1 MPVKI
6 PSINLPNTWS
16 NYYNRGIANP
26 NFMNTIDRVNAEI
39 QEFTDYVFSFYGSD
53 DALYPMRHNDTNQ
66 LVTKYE
72 IMLAIDLYL
81 KECKR
86 RKNDQVPFTYGGG
99 DSLDRERVRDIL
111 IKSFNFDKL
120 MYGGAV

>member
-1 MPVKI
+1 MKL
-6 PSINLPNTWS
+6 PSIHLPNTWS
-16 NYYNRGIANP
+16 NYYNKGIANP
-26 NFMNTIDRVNAEI
+26 NFMNTTDKVNAEI
-39 QEFTDYVFSFYGSD
+39 LEFTDYVFSFYGSD

-120 MYGGAV
+120 MYGGAI

>member
-1 MPVKI
+1 MKI

-26 NFMNTIDRVNAEI
+26 NFMNTTDRVNAEI

>member
-1 MPVKI
+1 MKL

-16 NYYNRGIANP
+16 NYYNKGIANP
-26 NFMNTIDRVNAEI
+26 NFMNTTDKVNAEI
-39 QEFTDYVFSFYGSD
+39 LEFTDYVFSFYGSD

-81 KECKR
+81 KECKN
-86 RKNDQVPFTYGGG
+86 RKGLYPPFTYGGG

-120 MYGGAV
+120 MYGGAI

>member
-1 MPVKI
+1 M
-6 PSINLPNTWS
+6 
-16 NYYNRGIANP
+16 
-26 NFMNTIDRVNAEI
+26 
-39 QEFTDYVFSFYGSD
+39 
-53 DALYPMRHNDTNQ
+53 
-66 LVTKYE
+66 TKYE

>member
-1 MPVKI
+1 MKL

-16 NYYNRGIANP
+16 NYYNKGIANP
-26 NFMNTIDRVNAEI
+26 NFMNTSDKVLAEI

>member
-1 MPVKI
+1 VKI

-26 NFMNTIDRVNAEI
+26 NFMNTTDRVNAEI
-39 QEFTDYVFSFYGSD
+39 QEFTDYVFSFYGSN

>member
-1 MPVKI
+1 MKL

-16 NYYNRGIANP
+16 NYYNKGIANP
-26 NFMNTIDRVNAEI
+26 NFMNTTDKVNAEI
-39 QEFTDYVFSFYGSD
+39 LEFTDYVFSFYGSD

>member
-1 MPVKI
+1 MKI

-39 QEFTDYVFSFYGSD
+39 QEFTDYVFSFYGSN

>member
-1 MPVKI
+1 VKI

-26 NFMNTIDRVNAEI
+26 NFMNTTDRVNAEI

>member
-1 MPVKI
+1 MKI

-16 NYYNRGIANP
+16 NYYNKGIANP
-26 NFMNTIDRVNAEI
+26 NFMNTTDRLSAEI
-39 QEFTDYVFSFYGSD
+39 QEFTDYVFSFYGSN

>member
-26 NFMNTIDRVNAEI
+26 NFMNTTDRVNAEI
-39 QEFTDYVFSFYGSD
+39 QEFTDYVFSFYGSN

>member
-1 MPVKI
+1 VKI

>member
-1 MPVKI
+1 MKI

-26 NFMNTIDRVNAEI
+26 NFMNTTDRVNAEI
-39 QEFTDYVFSFYGSD
+39 LEFTDYVFSFYGSD

>member
-1 MPVKI
+1 MKI

-26 NFMNTIDRVNAEI
+26 NFMNTTDRVNAEI
-39 QEFTDYVFSFYGSD
+39 QEFTDYVFSFYGSN

-86 RKNDQVPFTYGGG
+86 RKNEQVPFTYGGG

>member
-1 MPVKI
+1 MKL

-16 NYYNRGIANP
+16 NYYNKGIANP
-26 NFMNTIDRVNAEI
+26 NFMNTTDKVNAEI
-39 QEFTDYVFSFYGSD
+39 LEFTDYVFSFYGSD

-120 MYGGAV
+120 MYGGAI

>member
-1 MPVKI
+1 MKL

-16 NYYNRGIANP
+16 NYYNKGIANP
-26 NFMNTIDRVNAEI
+26 NFMNTTDRVNAEI
-39 QEFTDYVFSFYGSD
+39 QEFTDYVFSFYGSS

-86 RKNDQVPFTYGGG
+86 RKNEQVPFTYGGG

>member
-1 MPVKI
+1 MKI

-26 NFMNTIDRVNAEI
+26 NFMNTTDRVNAEI
-39 QEFTDYVFSFYGSD
+39 QEFTDYVFSFYGSN

>member
-1 MPVKI
+1 MKI

-26 NFMNTIDRVNAEI
+26 NFMNTTDRVNAEI
-39 QEFTDYVFSFYGSD
+39 QEFTDYVFSFYGSN

-86 RKNDQVPFTYGGG
+86 RKNEQVHFTYGGG

>member
-1 MPVKI
+1 MKI
-6 PSINLPNTWS
+6 PSTHFPFTWS

-26 NFMNTIDRVNAEI
+26 NFMNQTDRVSAEI
-39 QEFTDYVFSFYGSD
+39 LEFADYVFSFYGSS
-53 DALYPMRHNDTNQ
+53 DALYPMRHEKTNQ

-72 IMLAIDLYL
+72 ILLAIDLL
-81 KECKR
+81 MKEYKR

-111 IKSFNFDKL
+111 VSAFDFDKE
-120 MYGGAV
+120 MYGGSI

>member
-1 MPVKI
+1 MKI

>member
-1 MPVKI
+1 MKI

-26 NFMNTIDRVNAEI
+26 NFMNTTDRVNAEI
-39 QEFTDYVFSFYGSD
+39 LEFTDYVFSFYGSN

>member
-1 MPVKI
+1 MKI
-6 PSINLPNTWS
+6 PSTHFPFTWS

-26 NFMNTIDRVNAEI
+26 NFMNQTDRISAEI
-39 QEFTDYVFSFYGSD
+39 LEFADYVFSFYGSS
-53 DALYPMRHNDTNQ
+53 DALYPMRHEKTNQ

-72 IMLAIDLYL
+72 ILLAIDLL
-81 KECKR
+81 MKEYKR

-111 IKSFNFDKL
+111 VSAFDFDKE
-120 MYGGAV
+120 MYGGSI